1 VTAITWSCPSGV
13 PVATCANRIQ
23 YCDTTDQCFDGV
35 QFCSFRPSSSN
46 PVVCLIFVPAATYNP
61 QCSSKYTGHK
71 MSSIGTELG
80 GSITYAPNDWLP
92 ALFSLHGID
101 TESAN
106 RYLDQSPYYMGGHW
120 DIPDADDTD
129 TPPVLGLNDPE
140 DTWKYQN
147 DRIQHRFMDI
157 MNDII
162 HHFCLGDSRKVLTT
176 ESTDDEMDDVNFNYN
191 KLRRDPKFSTRP
203 DLAILGQDTRYL
215 PRPLDS
221 YESRMSIEEGDRIEL
236 YRGCVAIGK
245 VERYQRRGWT
255 DRMLE
260 KVATCA
266 K

>member
-1 VTAITWSCPSGV
+1 MPS
-13 PVATCANRIQ
+13 IEE
-23 YCDTTDQCFDGV
+23 
-35 QFCSFRPSSSN
+35 
-46 PVVCLIFVPAATYNP
+46 
-61 QCSSKYTGHK
+61 
-71 MSSIGTELG
+71 ELA
-80 GSITYAPNDWLP
+80 GSTIAPKDWLP
-92 ALFSLHGID
+92 TLFSSHTID
-101 TESAN
+101 ARSAN
-106 RYLDQSPYYMGGHW
+106 QYLDKSPYYVGGRW
-120 DIPDADDTD
+120 DMPDADDSD
-129 TPPVLGLNDPE
+129 ADPPFLGLDDPV
-140 DTWKYQN
+140 DDWKHQN
-147 DRIQHRFMDI
+147 DRIQRRFMDI